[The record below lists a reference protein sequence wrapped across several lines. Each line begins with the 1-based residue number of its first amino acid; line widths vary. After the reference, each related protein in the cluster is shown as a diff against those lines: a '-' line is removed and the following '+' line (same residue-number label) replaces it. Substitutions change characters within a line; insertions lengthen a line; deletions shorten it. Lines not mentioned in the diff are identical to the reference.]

1 MLYKKLLKDFR
12 LNHQKYLKKTIINYT
27 ANKMTTSQVQD
38 EIIDEFSILEGDREN
53 TIFYIM
59 ELGEKLPSLDN
70 TAKVDRNIIKGCQSK
85 VWLTTDF
92 KENKVVFKA
101 DSNTAI
107 TKGLISL
114 LIRVLDGKTPDEIID
129 TDLYFINKIGMN
141 QLIGSQRSNGLAA
154 MIKQMKM
161 YALAYKAK
169 QA

>member
-1 MLYKKLLKDFR
+1 
-12 LNHQKYLKKTIINYT
+12 
-27 ANKMTTSQVQD
+27 MTTSQIQD
-38 EIIDEFSILEGDREN
+38 EIIDEFSILAGDREN

-59 ELGEKLPSLDN
+59 ELGEKLPSLDQA
-70 TAKVDRNIIKGCQSK
+70 AKVDQNIIKGCQSK
-85 VWLTTDF
+85 VWLTTEF
-92 KENKVVFKA
+92 IENKVAFKA

-161 YALAYKAK
+161 YALAYKAT